1 MSDIA
6 YGLGCNS
13 EDLPILVRLQKLMDA
28 AVYSGTP
35 SSFLVVS
42 SLGSSVNSHKTPSPK
57 LFFFYY

>member
-1 MSDIA
+1 MAGTLMFDVA

-28 AVYSGTP
+28 VVYAANP

-42 SLGSSVNSHKTPSPK
+42 SLSSSVSSQNTVC
-57 LFFFYY
+57 